1 MLSVKSM
8 KKSAIVIDSDN
19 HLICKNCGVKTAV
32 NWQNFNQQTGQFMAS
47 HENCQHGDDVISLNQ
62 IANII
67 GISDKN
73 FRNYTQKINMPAQ
86 LPNQKSFGRKKM
98 FNRAEIMHWLKVND
112 IKKLIFSIRA
122 NEYRAAKP
130 DAKPYVPKQIRLNT
144 ENDKKQKQLSLMS
157 QFIRGDF
164 ATSHQQIERR
174 AKIEAAKANRPER
187 VILACFED
195 KDGDFFREFV

>member
-1 MLSVKSM
+1 M
-8 KKSAIVIDSDN
+8 KKSIVIDSDN

-32 NWQNFNQQTGQFMAS
+32 NWQNFNQQTESFMAE

-62 IANII
+62 IALII
-67 GISDKN
+67 GISEKS
-73 FRNYTQKINMPAQ
+73 FKNYTQKISMPAQ

-98 FNRAEIMHWLKVND
+98 FNRAEIMHWLENND
-112 IKKLIFSIRA
+112 IRKLISYLRS
-122 NEYRAAKP
+122 EQYRAENP
-130 DAKPYVPKQIRLNT
+130 NAKPYVPKQIRLNV

-195 KDGDFFREFV
+195 ENGDFVRELV